1 MSGLAD
7 RAGLHRT
14 VRPSGERYPIDVVF
28 VVDGTESMNPLLER
42 VKMRILTLDGEIEK
56 ELQRSNRVLDSLRA
70 RLIVFRDLY
79 DDPETAFETTRFFDL
94 PAQREE
100 FENAVKSIDAFGGND
115 APESGLEAVFLAMR
129 SPWRNEPQDLKRRHI
144 VMLFTDQDA
153 HELGATIP
161 ANYAQPPHPR
171 TMPELKKLWGPRT
184 RGGIMNDRARRMV
197 LFAPDEIVTG
207 GNSESTWWTDMLGW
221 ESVWIERRN
230 NQGLIDLS
238 WDEVVKALVAT
249 I

>member
-197 LFAPDEIVTG
+197 LFAPQELETKQD
-207 GNSESTWWTDMLGW
+207 SASTWWTEMQSW
-221 ESVWIERRN
+221 ESVWIERRDD
-230 NQGLIDLS
+230 QGLIDLS

>member
-1 MSGLAD
+1 MSGLAN
-7 RAGLHRT
+7 RAGLWQT

-28 VVDGTESMNPLLER
+28 VVDGTESMTPLLER

-56 ELQRSNRVLDSLRA
+56 ELRGSNRVLDSLRA

-79 DDPETAFETTRFFDL
+79 DDPETAFEMTKFFDL

-100 FENAVKSIDAFGGND
+100 FENTVKVVEAFGGDD

-161 ANYAQPPHPR
+161 PSYAQPPHPR
-171 TMPELKKLWGPRT
+171 TMSDLKKLWGPRT
-184 RGGIMNDRARRMV
+184 RGGLMNDRARRMV
-197 LFAPDEIVTG
+197 LFAPEEVKTRED
-207 GNSESTWWTDMLGW
+207 SASTWWNEMRGW

-230 NQGLIDLS
+230 DEGLIDLN